1 MGDSLAA
8 LEDLYIFLTSNL
20 AALQA
25 ACPVDPQRSEL
36 MSLYVAARR
45 NYWQCIDVT
54 MHDDDPALVSLV
66 AQMKTQQS
74 VITHEVLV
82 LNDVAKL
89 LNDLTTAVQ
98 IGTKIAALA
107 G

>member
-1 MGDSLAA
+1 MGDALAV
-8 LEDLYIFLTSNL
+8 LENLYIFLTSNL
-20 AALQA
+20 SALQA
-25 ACPVDPQRSEL
+25 ACPDDPQKSEL
-36 MSLYVAARR
+36 MSLYVSARK

-54 MHDDDPALVSLV
+54 LHEDDPMIVSLV

-74 VITHEVLV
+74 VITQETAV

-98 IGTKIAALA
+98 IGAKIATLA
-107 G
+107 A